1 MKKRTVVSLSFIAIT
16 ALAFSAGAADPKE
29 TVSGAVKA
37 LKEKGNYSWSS
48 TSEMANSQFPATTT
62 KGKTEKNG
70 FTLITMEG
78 QNGEMQAVK
87 KGTNGVVK
95 SEDGWKTAEESRQG
109 GQGPG
114 RGFGSRLLTT
124 PVPADDFEALL
135 GEIKE
140 LKAGSDNVYSADLTE
155 QGAKSRSSFGR
166 RGSRGGG
173 GGGFTPPE
181 PKDAKGSVKFW
192 VKDGNL
198 TKVELKTSSK
208 ITFQEEERL
217 MERTT
222 TTEISNVGSTKV
234 EVAEDA
240 KKKLM

>member
-1 MKKRTVVSLSFIAIT
+1 MKKRTIVSLSCIAIT

-37 LKEKGNYSWSS
+37 LKEKGNYTWSS

-62 KGKTEKNG
+62 KGRTEKNG
-70 FTLITMEG
+70 FTLITMET

-95 SEDGWKTAEESRQG
+95 SEDGWKTAEEARQG

-135 GEIKE
+135 GELKE
-140 LKAGSDNVYSADLTE
+140 IKAGSNNVYSADLTE
-155 QGAKSRSSFGR
+155 QGAKSRASFGR
-166 RGSRGGG
+166 RGPRGGG
-173 GGGFTPPE
+173 GATPPE
-181 PKDAKGSVKFW
+181 PKDAKGSVQFW
-192 VKDGNL
+192 VKDGAL
-198 TKVELKTSSK
+198 TKVELKTSAK

-222 TTEISNVGSTKV
+222 TIDISNVGSTKV
-234 EVAEDA
+234 EVPEEAR
-240 KKKLM
+240 KKLM